1 MRELKRGQIKRIIEE
16 AMRVAGEFGGRD
28 EIHLQEI
35 YRVAEI
41 VKGGKLTKREK
52 LRIVGIIRR
61 NYPAR
66 RELQNNELRILII
79 I

>member
-16 AMRVAGEFGGRD
+16 AIRLAGEFGGRD

-35 YRVAEI
+35 YRIAEI

-52 LRIVGIIRR
+52 LRIVGIVRR
-61 NYPAR
+61 NYPAH
-66 RELQNNELRILII
+66 REIRNNELKVMIMI
-79 I
+79 

>member
-16 AMRVAGEFGGRD
+16 TMRFAGEFGGRD

-35 YRVAEI
+35 YEIAET

-52 LRIVGIIRR
+52 LRIAGIVRYNYPIRR
-61 NYPAR
+61 
-66 RELQNNELRILII
+66 EFQNKEIKIMII
-79 I
+79 